1 MNFSEAMQMLGTKLQ
16 GKYGHLG
23 FKYKKSDKTLTRH
36 SKNFTYMIAFSSF
49 GGNTKDSISIEV
61 CYIIN
66 TRPYD
71 PYGYAKPDIN
81 TQPLFYSLRDNEIYL
96 DIGNEEKIYNA
107 FEVVCQWMDKILI
120 PKMNELCAT
129 EQCGSDGGERAWT
142 PMNKESLT
150 EKLLDLVEGRETPET
165 WRSWWDEHETELETL
180 LSRGEFLKL
189 KPCRHG
195 FQWVPVFGSQKGAIA
210 ILEKSGTAF
219 EASNLY
225 QEQYLAEL
233 DAFCKEQER
242 VQREK
247 QKEFKT
253 NNPEL
258 FGRYPKFSKAL
269 AKGLDPSDEIQ
280 PAATEEQIASQE
292 SVLNFTLPAQV
303 REFFL
308 LTAGINVSTGVIVEL
323 SGTFHLTIHGERYCV
338 LGEFWK
344 EADGDQLLLRPGEET
359 IWYYA
364 HEQDKVKRLCN
375 DMTEL
380 LEKKLARYLNE
391 Q

>member
-1 MNFSEAMQMLGTKLQ
+1 
-16 GKYGHLG
+16 
-23 FKYKKSDKTLTRH
+23 
-36 SKNFTYMIAFSSF
+36 
-49 GGNTKDSISIEV
+49 
-61 CYIIN
+61 
-66 TRPYD
+66 
-71 PYGYAKPDIN
+71 
-81 TQPLFYSLRDNEIYL
+81 
-96 DIGNEEKIYNA
+96 
-107 FEVVCQWMDKILI
+107 MDKETLI
-120 PKMNELCAT
+120 T
-129 EQCGSDGGERAWT
+129 
-142 PMNKESLT
+142 
-150 EKLLDLVEGRETPET
+150 KLLDLAEGRETPES
-165 WRSWWDEHETELETL
+165 WREWWNEHEAELESML
-180 LSRGEFLKL
+180 NRGEYLKL
-189 KPCRHG
+189 KPCQHG
-195 FQWVPVFGSQKGAIA
+195 FQWVPLFGSQKGAIA
-210 ILEKSGTAF
+210 ILEKNSIAF

-225 QEQYLAEL
+225 QERYLAEL

-269 AKGLDPSDEIQ
+269 AKVLDSTDEIQ
-280 PAATEEQIASQE
+280 LAATEEQIGNQE
-292 SVLNFTLPAQV
+292 SVLDFALPAQV

-308 LTAGINVSTGVIVEL
+308 LTAGINVSTGVIIEL
-323 SGTFHLTIHGERYCV
+323 SGLFELTIHGNRYCV

-344 EADGDQLLLRPGEET
+344 EADGDQLLLCPGEET

-391 Q
+391 H

>member
-1 MNFSEAMQMLGTKLQ
+1 MNSEVLA
-16 GKYGHLG
+16 
-23 FKYKKSDKTLTRH
+23 
-36 SKNFTYMIAFSSF
+36 I
-49 GGNTKDSISIEV
+49 
-61 CYIIN
+61 
-66 TRPYD
+66 
-71 PYGYAKPDIN
+71 
-81 TQPLFYSLRDNEIYL
+81 
-96 DIGNEEKIYNA
+96 
-107 FEVVCQWMDKILI
+107 
-120 PKMNELCAT
+120 
-129 EQCGSDGGERAWT
+129 
-142 PMNKESLT
+142 
-150 EKLLDLVEGRETPET
+150 KLLGLAEGRETPES
-165 WRSWWDEHETELETL
+165 WRSWWDEHEPELENL

-189 KPCRHG
+189 KPCRHD
-195 FQWVPVFGSQKGAIA
+195 FRWVPVLTSQKGAIA
-210 ILEKSGTAF
+210 ILEKSSTAF

-242 VQREK
+242 VQRKK
-247 QKEFKT
+247 QKEFKA

-258 FGRYPKFSKAL
+258 FCRYPKFSKAL
-269 AKGLDPSDEIQ
+269 AKALEPSDEIQ

-292 SVLNFTLPAQV
+292 SVLDFTLPAQV

-308 LTAGINVSTGVIVEL
+308 LTAGIQVSTGVILSL
-323 SGTFHLTIHGERYCV
+323 SGMFDLTNYGERYCV

-391 Q
+391 H